1 MLSKNKHAVCLLTVH
16 LSLEEKFIPDGDS
29 GEESVCQC
37 RRHRRRRFN
46 PWVRKILW
54 LRKWQP
60 TSVFLPGNSTEPSGL
75 QSTGLQRVRHN
86 WGHLHTIMCQAGMLG
101 TEDTVKIQC
110 LASWNWQSEGTKQIT
125 SISMYVYSR
134 VARKEKNRAMR
145 PNIMEIQFRLRK
157 GEITASFLRF
167 YNLSFGKK

>member
-1 MLSKNKHAVCLLTVH
+1 MQETQETQVQ
-16 LSLEEKFIPDGDS
+16 SLGQEDSLAKEMATHFSIFAWKIPRT
-29 GEESVCQC
+29 E
-37 RRHRRRRFN
+37 
-46 PWVRKILW
+46 
-54 LRKWQP
+54 
-60 TSVFLPGNSTEPSGL
+60 EPSGL

-110 LASWNWQSEGTKQIT
+110 LASLNWQSEGTKQIT
-125 SISMYVYSR
+125 PISMYVYSR

-145 PNIMEIQFRLRK
+145 TNTMEIQFRLRK